1 MTPAPERVFIGLGAN
16 LGDARGTLAAAITA
30 LGAVEGVEV
39 VAASSMWRSAP
50 LEASGPDFV
59 NAVVEI
65 RTTLEPGPLL
75 DVLLDLESAFG
86 RERPFRNAPR
96 TLDLD
101 LLLYGERLVDEPGL
115 VVPHPRLHERA
126 FVLRPLAELA
136 PGLRHPRLGPLEAF
150 REATAGQGIEKLR

>member
-50 LEASGPDFV
+50 LEASGPEFV

-65 RTTLEPGPLL
+65 RTTLEPRSLL

-96 TLDLD
+96 SLDLD

-136 PGLRHPRLGPLEAF
+136 PGLRHPRLGPLEEF